1 MKNFKNILATYNE
14 EDRNYIVDI
23 IEFYTIFGSYEK
35 VPETEEEFKNFCEER
50 LSSRD
55 RQREEEKEAKAKK
68 EDKEKEKAA
77 KLGMTAEEYKEY
89 KKLQA
94 KKTRYRREIKKAE
107 EEIERLKKEV
117 EWKKDYLK
125 KLEERG

>member
-1 MKNFKNILATYNE
+1 MKNFKNILTTYNE
-14 EDRNYIVDI
+14 EDYNYIVDI
-23 IEFYTIFGSYEK
+23 IKFCAVFGSYEK
-35 VPETEEEFKNFCEER
+35 VPETEEEFKNFCEEC
-50 LSSRD
+50 LNKRD
-55 RQREEEKEAKAKK
+55 KQRKKEEEAKAKK
-68 EDKEKEKAA
+68 EEREKEKAV
-77 KLGMTAEEYKEY
+77 KLGMTTEEYKEY

-125 KLEERG
+125 RLEERG